1 MRKLFVALIAIVA
14 LTLAAVTLA
23 GVSPTKQ
30 KADAVAQ
37 ASIGQ
42 NVASADVEVLVA
54 VDSTTEAR
62 APAIREVGTLEQ
74 KQAFKP
80 AQPLK
85 PDSSSEYGDGNRRTT
100 SNSYGFRSSAL
111 VLIV

>member
-1 MRKLFVALIAIVA
+1 MRKLFVALIAIIA
-14 LTLAAVTLA
+14 LTLAAATLA
-23 GVSPTKQ
+23 GVTPTKQ

-37 ASIGQ
+37 ASIEQ
-42 NVASADVEVLVA
+42 SAAMTDVEVLAV
-54 VDSTTEAR
+54 VDSMTEAR

-80 AQPLK
+80 ARPLK
-85 PDSSSEYGDGNRRTT
+85 PDSGSEYGDRNRRTT
-100 SNSYGFRSSAL
+100 SNSHGFRLSAL